1 MTLIRRARA
10 QPLIPC
16 AAGLSPTTKNGAR
29 VEGQALSQPA
39 RHERD
44 SLVIAM
50 DGTAGSGK
58 TSASRGVAQALELR
72 YLDTGAMYRAMTWQ
86 LLLDGVDVLDAAAVA
101 AHAARVVVKAGT
113 DPREPT
119 ITLGGV
125 DVSRQIRSDGV
136 TAAVS
141 AVSAVPVVR
150 ELMRVQ
156 QRTLIGSGGI
166 VVEGRDI
173 GTVVAPDAALKV
185 YLSADPSARAER
197 RSAEL
202 AADSARDVST
212 VQADLLR
219 RDSYDSSRSAAP
231 LAVAADAVMID
242 STYLSLA
249 SVVDLVVELALER
262 MGRAS

>member
-1 MTLIRRARA
+1 M
-10 QPLIPC
+10 
-16 AAGLSPTTKNGAR
+16 TKNGDL
-29 VEGQALSQPA
+29 VESQALSQPG
-39 RHERD
+39 RNWREM
-44 SLVIAM
+44 LVIAM

-58 TSASRGVAQALELR
+58 SSASRGVAEALELR

-86 LLLDGVDVLDAAAVA
+86 LLLDGVDVMDAAAVA
-101 AHAARVVVKAGT
+101 ASAERVSVESGT

-119 ITLGGV
+119 ISVGGV

-141 AVSAVPVVR
+141 AVSAVPRVR
-150 ELMRVQ
+150 ELLVHQ
-156 QRTLIGSGGI
+156 QRSLIGAGGI

-202 AADSARDVST
+202 AADSARDVGT
-212 VQADLLR
+212 VQADLVR
-219 RDSYDSSRSAAP
+219 RDSYDSQRLAAP
-231 LAVAADAVMID
+231 LSAAADAVMID

-249 SVVDLVVELALER
+249 SVIDRVVELALER
-262 MGRAS
+262 VGGVS